1 MPTVSIENVEEPSAR
16 DDTEELG
23 LARLVAARAVEMLVR
38 DLPSDQAE
46 IVLLRVLGDLSV
58 GQVAAIL
65 GKSAGAVRVAQHRGL
80 RRLSRKQDES
90 GVTI

>member
-1 MPTVSIENVEEPSAR
+1 MPTVSIESVDEPSSR
-16 DDTEELG
+16 EDTEELG
-23 LARLVAARAVEMLVR
+23 IGRLVVERAIGTLVR
-38 DLPSDQAE
+38 DLPADQAE

-58 GQVAAIL
+58 EQVAAIL